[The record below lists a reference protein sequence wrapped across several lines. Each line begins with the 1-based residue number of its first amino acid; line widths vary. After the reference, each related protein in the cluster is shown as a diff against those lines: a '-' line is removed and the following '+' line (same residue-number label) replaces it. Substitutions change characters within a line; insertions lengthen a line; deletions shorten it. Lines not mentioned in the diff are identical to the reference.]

1 MALFAPPP
9 HRVPVL
15 TEVIDVPRPEP
26 VPMPP
31 ASAWLEE
38 TAQPEVDP
46 LEDGTTLPAFAAEG
60 AEVIEAAA
68 ALAPPLPLSL
78 LDADTLTEHVLSDV
92 QRQVDLVL
100 EQRLRERLAPALARL
115 TDALVR
121 EVRSELGTTLHDIV
135 QRAVAIELA
144 RHRRPDEP

>member
-26 VPMPP
+26 VPPS
-31 ASAWLEE
+31 SAWLEE
-38 TAQPEVDP
+38 AAQPEVDR
-46 LEDGTTLPAFAAEG
+46 LEDGTALPAFAAEG
-60 AEVIEAAA
+60 AEVIEAVA

-78 LDADTLTEHVLSDV
+78 PDADTLTEHVLSDV